1 MKTLIHIIPTVQ
13 NGGAETVLV
22 RLAEEWFQKGVK
34 QFVITIQGNEKD
46 HHHDRLSQYCEL
58 IHSQS
63 QLQKSIQCFKDNP
76 DAKILAWMYK
86 GIRKAYQW
94 RKIARTEQEIIW
106 NIRRSYFRRY
116 EWKQQ
121 LGLFVYGL
129 FTQWYKPRIVFCAHV
144 AKKAH
149 VSYGFYQA
157 SSKVIENRLAKKRS
171 NSFSASPLLPE
182 KFLLYVGRYNLAKG
196 PDRLLRIMENYL
208 RQNGQLPLI
217 IAGRGWENINV
228 SKGLKSHVIFLGN
241 VNDVE
246 VLFENA
252 TAFLFTSFTEGY
264 PNVVV
269 EAIAQGTPVVGFEAG
284 DSRSILAD
292 YPFGYTVETEDEFL
306 NKLNDLLDAS
316 PTKEERQ
323 KEALRQQKKLDF
335 SLTVK
340 EYEQFIWNN

>member
-13 NGGAETVLV
+13 NGGAETVLL
-22 RLAEEWFQKGVK
+22 RLVEEWFRKGVK

-46 HHHDRLSQYCEL
+46 HHHGRLSQYCEL

-63 QLQKSIQCFKDNP
+63 QIQKSIQCFKDNP

-94 RKIARTEQEIIW
+94 RKIAKTEQEIIW
-106 NIRRSYFRRY
+106 NIRRSYFRSY
-116 EWKQQ
+116 EWKQH
-121 LGLFVYGL
+121 LGLFAYGL
-129 FTQWYKPRIVFCAHV
+129 FSQWYKPRIVFCAHV

-149 VSYGFYQA
+149 RSYGFYQEE
-157 SSKVIENRLAKKRS
+157 SKVIENRLAKKRIKS
-171 NSFSASPLLPE
+171 PSVFPLLPE
-182 KFLLYVGRYNLAKG
+182 RFLLYVGRYNLAKG

-208 RQNGQLPLI
+208 AQNGQLPLV
-217 IAGRGWENINV
+217 IAGSGWDNINV
-228 SKGLKSHVIFLGN
+228 SKSLKSHVYFLGN
-241 VNDVE
+241 VNEVE

-252 TAFLFTSFTEGY
+252 TAFLFTSYTEGY

-269 EAIAQGTPVVGFEAG
+269 EAITQGTPLICFEAG

-292 YPFGYTVETEDEFL
+292 YPFGHTVETEDEFL
-306 NKLNDLLDAS
+306 NKLQDLLEVS

-323 KEALRQQKKLDF
+323 KEASKQQKRLDF
-335 SLTVK
+335 LLTVK